1 MALTRKFLKA
11 LGIEDEKVDEIISA
25 HTETVDALKA
35 ERDGYKADAEKLP
48 GVQSQLDDANAAL
61 NDTKDGGFKAKYEAE
76 HQAFEEYKADIAA
89 KETHAAKESAVKA
102 YFREKG
108 IADKSMTL
116 AMRYIGA
123 DVDALELADG
133 KIKDTKSLDDA
144 IAGDLSSLVVTTG
157 TKGADTATP
166 TRQLPRIPLRPLT
179 KRPTR
184 SNTTRNESVTC
195 NGWRSFFMPKQHKQ
209 PAAWNTYTVRWGGL
223 VRASSF

>member
-35 ERDGYKADAEKLP
+35 ERDGYKVDAEKLP

-166 TRQLPRIPLRPLT
+166 PDGGTGGASEPISIPTLI
-179 KRPTR
+179 
-184 SNTTRNESVTC
+184 
-195 NGWRSFFMPKQHKQ
+195 
-209 PAAWNTYTVRWGGL
+209 
-223 VRASSF
+223 

>member
-35 ERDGYKADAEKLP
+35 ERDGYKADADKLP
-48 GVQSQLDDANAAL
+48 GVQSQLDDATAQL

-76 HQAFEEYKADIAA
+76 HKAFEDYKADIVA

-102 YFREKG
+102 YFHDKG

-116 AMRYIGA
+116 AMRYIG
-123 DVDALELADG
+123 DGIDALEIDDG

-144 IAGDLSSLVVTTG
+144 IAGDLASLVVTTG
-157 TKGADTATP
+157 TKGADTDTP
-166 TRQLPRIPLRPLT
+166 PDGGSYNSGSSDNFPQ
-179 KRPTR
+179 
-184 SNTTRNESVTC
+184 
-195 NGWRSFFMPKQHKQ
+195 FF
-209 PAAWNTYTVRWGGL
+209 
-223 VRASSF
+223 

>member
-48 GVQSQLDDANAAL
+48 GVQSQLDDATAQL

-76 HQAFEEYKADIAA
+76 HKAFEDYKADIVA

-102 YFREKG
+102 YFHDKG

-116 AMRYIGA
+116 AMRYIG
-123 DVDALELADG
+123 DGIDALEIDDA
-133 KIKDTKSLDDA
+133 KSLDDA
-144 IAGDLSSLVVTTG
+144 IAGDLASLVVTTG
-157 TKGADTATP
+157 TKGADTANPPAGNEGEASKPISIP
-166 TRQLPRIPLRPLT
+166 TLI
-179 KRPTR
+179 
-184 SNTTRNESVTC
+184 
-195 NGWRSFFMPKQHKQ
+195 
-209 PAAWNTYTVRWGGL
+209 
-223 VRASSF
+223 